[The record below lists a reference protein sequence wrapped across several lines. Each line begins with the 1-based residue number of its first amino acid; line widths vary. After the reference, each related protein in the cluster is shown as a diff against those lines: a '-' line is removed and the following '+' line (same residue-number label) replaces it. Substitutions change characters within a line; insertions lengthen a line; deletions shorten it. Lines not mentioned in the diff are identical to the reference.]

1 LKFDLSQQK
10 VKINGRTAPE
20 VGLLLTID
28 DVEKF
33 VDGVA
38 LLADRASFS
47 DSSNSRT
54 SLASCATPGNAS
66 VYFRKAAA
74 YSLFFFASA
83 SSNDATSDDPVGAD

>member
-1 LKFDLSQQK
+1 LQIIFGFFRPANLFVCLFYLKFDLSQQK

-38 LLADRASFS
+38 LLADR
-47 DSSNSRT
+47 
-54 SLASCATPGNAS
+54 
-66 VYFRKAAA
+66 
-74 YSLFFFASA
+74 LFQRLF
-83 SSNDATSDDPVGAD
+83 